1 MILKDILVRM
11 KKAEVAS
18 LASNQIDFKTKTT
31 PRDKEELFKMIR
43 IIHQEDIKL
52 WMYYSI

>member
-1 MILKDILVRM
+1 MILKEILVRM

-52 WMYYSI
+52 WMYYSV